1 MSMDPTQL
9 SWMQDAGMGLGAGG
23 FFAPHPAGGAGYLS
37 QLAQGYTSP
46 IQGHALPDTSP
57 LAQLNLQQY
66 GLPGMVAGMAGN
78 AYMSNRMQQQGL
90 LPMGNAGSYMQA
102 HRTREHLRMKNEVSS
117 GVAKQ
122 DEEGIYQ
129 SFRGAAALAG
139 IPFNREQRDA
149 ARSMSET
156 VASFGPALAML
167 APDLMDA
174 MSGEK
179 GSVQAMAGQMMD
191 ANRYRADPITGK
203 MGYSTESNKNL
214 VNNVFDNL
222 FSKDNMAQMNG
233 MRAGDMGQAYRQLSA
248 EGLVGPTGSLR
259 DRTIQSLQQAREGG
273 MDLSK
278 IDGDIK
284 ENTNLAT
291 LPNDVL
297 AKLRKDPGVA
307 AKMSKDDA
315 SQISDQLQSYVGS
328 LSAIREVFGE
338 NGDANA
344 PMPKLINALK
354 AMTSGQMQKFDPGQL
369 KAMVRDMQSM
379 SQLSG
384 KSIDQLVAMNQ
395 YANTQNSQVMGNYGV
410 HFNPAS
416 TKVGVT
422 TGMAF
427 AEHGGTTGF
436 GALNREQAEQASM
449 GMFSRGMGSQMSN
462 ALGAL
467 TRIEEA
473 GGFAQNGAGNEMRA
487 ALAAA
492 DSGAHTYTFVD
503 DKGASQT
510 RNTPTKESQFRTMV
524 GQGAVTGMG
533 ASDFNMMLGDRTSNL
548 RALSTNED
556 RQQAAMRQQPA
567 EMARLISRNTG
578 NRLASS
584 EVLKQIADPKQRAL
598 VAAELGK
605 AATAA
610 TDDLTM
616 EQLQDPAQRN
626 QAIAERIQ
634 LEGRNHGLDIKDEQ
648 AKLMAVTSF
657 GQRESTLQSRI
668 GMDATSYAQ
677 VHGKAVRAS
686 RDDKQSEVKAR
697 SGLNEAM
704 SGLGPKGSLLQRF
717 STSVQKQGD
726 KGEDANLDT
735 LMGDMFAG
743 DIDEAKDRLNKPLE
757 AVRDSKEKIDNLMS
771 RLEGATP
778 EGKKNINIDIA
789 AETVLLKKHVTA
801 AREASDMLGM
811 TDKEGVF
818 NQADVKRGREAG
830 RELDHFN
837 RMDQVR
843 ISGSTANVTAADR
856 AEAKTTKL
864 TDDDLY
870 VMAEK
875 DRSKKLEEA
884 DKQSEQYWL
893 PAGAKEV
900 YNKAIANGATA
911 EVAKKAAKDHLRSN
925 VISVE
930 DRARELRTTLG
941 ADATVNSIQDKNTQ
955 DAIIQGRRG
964 SEDTRPTVKAVDTR
978 TEEMRKAEGGQ
989 EKKTKDEVDKLTT
1002 EDRKTYNTKERQL
1015 KQKAE
1020 DQLIAEN
1027 QLRSLGILKADES
1040 LNAKGKDIANYT
1052 GLSGDKTSLRK
1063 ELVAAKAEDRAAIVN
1078 KYLDSQQVQQFYGTA
1093 AEVAKKRDAANA
1105 YAASDAGKQAA
1116 KKTESSLDSLSE
1128 VRREF
1133 LSDSKA
1139 VSRGGARGVIAAK
1152 QSQEAEEELQTLA
1165 NKYHGGDV
1173 GKMVSSG
1180 GTALDKKGE
1189 AELKKDFGKLSA
1201 EEKTKITERLAASG
1215 NALGSYFAG
1224 FGTANLTEQNYAAY
1238 VSLQAKDAVAKMKES
1253 VDGMSGGASQTYAD
1267 LLKPTSAT
1275 KAAAKEMFGG
1285 KANEGQEK
1293 GLQALSSAAALKNTD
1308 LKKLFSTPADQA
1320 QLKEITK
1327 QIALGEKG
1335 NVNTSNLTKD
1345 QEAVVKAAQ
1354 DMGSLTGLNK
1364 DQIKSL
1370 DVLAKSNAKDDSKEA
1385 AALGMTQEEYK
1396 AAVQGEAIDP
1406 KLKLFKDDSSKGTA
1420 KEQLQKARQD
1430 ESALATNKTKLA
1442 SAQAV
1447 LARNKSSEGAQ
1458 RDVARLEELVAKQT
1472 GSKDERIKAA
1482 GLDPTKKEDV
1492 QKYEKLLVNQ
1502 GGVAQLEKRKAEYTA
1517 ERKKLADAGM
1527 SEADI
1532 NKKLGTMT
1540 DLEKDSQKIAKDL
1553 KDKDLGSDAMNTLA
1567 DSFGK
1572 TSVDERKKFKDDMG
1586 KGGGATDK
1594 NRQMVANVL
1603 KDVGK
1608 LKGIT
1613 GAADGDSAIKKLD
1626 MLTDEYE
1633 AAKTPEAKKKLAEKY
1648 KMKGEEL
1655 DSIMNKTEF
1664 LKMKDNKKDYT
1675 EKNMHDAMSKVGGK
1689 DIAAEVKKEAER
1701 TMKLTGTLL
1710 LKGAVNGE
1718 GNLHNGTAVGGSS

>member
-1 MSMDPTQL
+1 MSMDPSQL

-37 QLAQGYTSP
+37 QLAQGYALP
-46 IQGHALPDTSP
+46 IQGNALPDTSP

-149 ARSMSET
+149 ARSMAET
-156 VASFGPALAML
+156 VASFGPALSMI

-222 FSKDNMAQMNG
+222 FSKDNMSQMNG

-273 MDLSK
+273 MDLGK
-278 IDGDIK
+278 IDSNIK
-284 ENTNLAT
+284 EDTNLAS

-297 AKLRKDPGVA
+297 AKLRKDPAVA
-307 AKMSKDDA
+307 AKMGKDDA

-369 KAMVRDMQSM
+369 KATVRDMQSM

-503 DKGASQT
+503 DKGASRT

-533 ASDFNMMLGDRTSNL
+533 TSDFNMMLGDRTSNL

-584 EVLKQIADPKQRAL
+584 EALKGLDPKQRAL

-634 LEGRNHGLDIKDEQ
+634 LEGNNQGVAISDAQ
-648 AKLMAVTSF
+648 AKIMAVTSF
-657 GQRESTLQSRI
+657 GQRESTLQSRL

-677 VHGKAVRAS
+677 VHGKAVRTS
-686 RDDKQSEVKAR
+686 RDNKQSEVKAR

-843 ISGSTANVTAADR
+843 ISGSTANVTDADR

-884 DKQSEQYWL
+884 DKQSEQWFL

-900 YNKAIANGATA
+900 YNKAMANGATKEA
-911 EVAKKAAKDHLRSN
+911 AKKAAKDHLRSN

-930 DRARELRTTLG
+930 DRAKELRNTLG
-941 ADATVNSIQDKNTQ
+941 ADATVNSIQDKGTQ

-1040 LNAKGKDIANYT
+1040 LNAKGTDIAKYT
-1052 GLSGDKTSLRK
+1052 GLRGDKASLGK

-1078 KYLDSQQVQQFYGTA
+1078 KYLDNQQVQQFYGND

-1165 NKYHGGDV
+1165 NKYYGGNV

-1215 NALGSYFAG
+1215 NALGSKFLG
-1224 FGTANLTEQNYAAY
+1224 MGTRNLTEQDYAAY
-1238 VSLQAKDAVAKMKES
+1238 VSLQAKDAVGKIKES
-1253 VDGMSGGASQTYAD
+1253 VDGMAGGASQTYAD

-1293 GLQALSSAAALKNTD
+1293 GLQALSSAAALKDTD

-1320 QLKEITK
+1320 KLRDITTQLAKGK
-1327 QIALGEKG
+1327 DG
-1335 NVNTSNLTKD
+1335 NVLTSTLTPE
-1345 QEAVVKAAQ
+1345 QQAVVKAAQ
-1354 DMGSLTGLNK
+1354 DMSSLTGLNK

-1385 AALGMTQEEYK
+1385 TALGMTQEEYK

-1406 KLKLFKDDSSKGTA
+1406 KLKLFKDDPSKGTA

-1447 LARNKSSEGAQ
+1447 LARNPTSERAKA
-1458 RDVARLEELVAKQT
+1458 DVARLEGLVATQT

-1492 QKYEKLLVNQ
+1492 QKYEQRLKNQ
-1502 GGVAQLEKRKAEYTA
+1502 GGVEQLEKRKAEYTA
-1517 ERKKLADAGM
+1517 ERKKLADGGM

-1664 LKMKDNKKDYT
+1664 LKMKDSKQDYS
-1675 EKNMHDAMSKVGGK
+1675 ERNMQDAMSKVGGR
-1689 DIAAEVKKEAER
+1689 DVAAEVKKEAER

-1710 LKGAVNGE
+1710 LKGVVNGQ
-1718 GNLHNGTAVGGSS
+1718 GNLQDGTAAGGSS